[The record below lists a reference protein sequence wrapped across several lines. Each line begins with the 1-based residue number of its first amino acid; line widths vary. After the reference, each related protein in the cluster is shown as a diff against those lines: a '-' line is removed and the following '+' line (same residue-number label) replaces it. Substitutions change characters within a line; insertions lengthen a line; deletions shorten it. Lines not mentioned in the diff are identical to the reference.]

1 MKILFLTASLKTPST
16 RFRVLQNLEIWR
28 SLGYEVA
35 AVPLPK
41 NNWARCKLLYTLP
54 NYDIVVLQK
63 RLLHRHTFLLLCRRA
78 RILLY
83 DFDDAVMFSDS
94 NKDGNF
100 LSERRSL
107 RFATVAKSADLLLAG
122 NDYLK
127 EQALDAGARQV
138 KVVPTGVD
146 CNHFIPHSE
155 PEKKFV
161 ESCLNIGWIGSKAN
175 LIYLNALVQPL
186 NLLYKKRQDFKLTIV
201 CDDFTDV
208 FACPVEKISWSAA
221 NEVAEIQNF
230 AIGIMPLV
238 DDPWTKGKCA
248 FKLLQY
254 MACGLPAVATATA
267 VTRKIIE
274 PLRNGLLAET
284 SVEMVEKIEW
294 LLDNRQAL
302 PELGRQ
308 ARRSILGIYDSETVA
323 VSYSEI
329 FKQLAG

>member
-28 SLGYEVA
+28 GIGLEVTA
-35 AVPLPK
+35 LPLPK
-41 NNWARCKLLYTLP
+41 NNWARCKLLYILP

-63 RLLHRHTFLLLCRRA
+63 RLLHRHTFSLLRRRA
-78 RILLY
+78 KILLY

-94 NKDGNF
+94 NKEGDF
-100 LSERRSL
+100 FSERKSL
-107 RFATVAKSADLLLAG
+107 RFAAVAKSADLLLAG
-122 NDYLK
+122 NEYLK
-127 EQALDAGARQV
+127 TQALSAGARRV
-138 KVVPTGVD
+138 EVVPTGVD
-146 CNHFIPHSE
+146 CNFFTPGSE
-155 PEKKFV
+155 SAKKSV
-161 ESCLNIGWIGSKAN
+161 DSRLNIGWIGSKAN
-175 LIYLNALVQPL
+175 LIYLKALAQPL

-221 NEVAEIQNF
+221 NEVTDIKNF
-230 AIGIMPLV
+230 SIGIMPLA

-254 MACGLPAVATATA
+254 MACGLPAVASTTA
-267 VTRKIIE
+267 VTRKIIT
-274 PLRNGLLAET
+274 PLQNGLLAET
-284 SVEMVEKIEW
+284 PAAMVEKIEW
-294 LLDNRQAL
+294 LLDNRQLL

-308 ARRSILGIYDSETVA
+308 ARRSIVGVYDSETIA
-323 VSYSEI
+323 LSYAEI

>member
-28 SLGYEVA
+28 GLGLEVA
-35 AVPLPK
+35 ALPLPK
-41 NNWARCKLLYTLP
+41 NNWARCKLLYILP

-63 RLLHRHTFLLLCRRA
+63 RLLHRHTFSLLRRRA
-78 RILLY
+78 KILLY

-94 NKDGNF
+94 NKEGDF
-100 LSERRSL
+100 FSEHKSL
-107 RFATVAKSADLLLAG
+107 RFAAVAKSADLLLAG
-122 NDYLK
+122 NEYLK
-127 EQALDAGARQV
+127 TQALSAGARRV
-138 KVVPTGVD
+138 EVVPTGVD
-146 CNHFIPHSE
+146 CNFFTPGSE
-155 PEKKFV
+155 SAKKSV
-161 ESCLNIGWIGSKAN
+161 DSRLNVGWIGSKAN
-175 LIYLNALVQPL
+175 LIYLKALAQPL

-221 NEVAEIQNF
+221 NEVTDIKNF
-230 AIGIMPLV
+230 SIGIMPLA

-254 MACGLPAVATATA
+254 MACGLPAVASTTA

-274 PLRNGLLAET
+274 PLQNGLLAET
-284 SVEMVEKIEW
+284 PAAMVEKIVW
-294 LLDNRQAL
+294 LLDNRQLL

-308 ARRSILGIYDSETVA
+308 ARRSIVGVYDSETIA
-323 VSYSEI
+323 LSYAEI